1 MHCQMPIIAPRL
13 MTNPLK
19 DAAKVESIDYSAE
32 FDNLYTRMDNLWK
45 LFNDEQMST
54 DLIRYI
60 PGLAKVAYQRQIKS
74 IESKRKNPDDTYKDK
89 KVIEFPIVLKATA
102 TLISKV

>member
-1 MHCQMPIIAPRL
+1 MPNNASSL
-13 MTNPLK
+13 MTNLLK

-60 PGLAKVAYQRQIKS
+60 YQDQLKLHIRGKLNQQ
-74 IESKRKNPDDTYKDK
+74 RVK
-89 KVIEFPIVLKATA
+89 KKC
-102 TLISKV
+102 